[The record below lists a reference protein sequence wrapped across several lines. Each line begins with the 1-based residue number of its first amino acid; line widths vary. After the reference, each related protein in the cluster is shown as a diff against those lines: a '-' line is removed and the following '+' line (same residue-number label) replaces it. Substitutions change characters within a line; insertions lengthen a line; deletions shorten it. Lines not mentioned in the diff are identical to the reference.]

1 MRALSLE
8 GRRDPPSQSGED
20 RRPDELEE
28 HTTLIRDFWKTKK
41 GSKGD
46 RAWSILQKGLLA
58 IQEKYGDD
66 VVSDQLEQGINGRWN
81 GITLK
86 NYEDWNSKRSHR
98 PGQSPEPE
106 VKHPAH
112 KVFRASDLG
121 PEWQNGTARDDQ
133 NEAAAM
139 ISEALL

>member
-1 MRALSLE
+1 MTFC
-8 GRRDPPSQSGED
+8 
-20 RRPDELEE
+20 EE
-28 HTTLIRDFWKTKK
+28 
-41 GSKGD
+41 
-46 RAWSILQKGLLA
+46 
-58 IQEKYGDD
+58 
-66 VVSDQLEQGINGRWN
+66 QLEQGINGRWN

-86 NYEDWNSKRSHR
+86 NYEEFGVSRSHR

-121 PEWQNGTARDDQ
+121 PEWQNSLHDQ

-139 ISEALL
+139 ISEALLLMERPWDEGSIARVLRRGHRKRPFHA